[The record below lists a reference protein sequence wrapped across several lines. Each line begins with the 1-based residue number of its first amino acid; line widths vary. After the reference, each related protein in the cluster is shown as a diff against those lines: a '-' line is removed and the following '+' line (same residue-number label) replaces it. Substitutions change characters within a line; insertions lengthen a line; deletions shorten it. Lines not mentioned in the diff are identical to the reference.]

1 IRLLLLV
8 EPVRIRP
15 SGRDDSTPEPAL
27 SAPNT
32 TMLATGSAAPVLPDR
47 IPIMADATLARLT
60 ELIAGAERPEV
71 RRAAVVVTA
80 ALKPAKDANLHK
92 ALVGALDADD
102 AELRRVRGEALGELR
117 VEPALA
123 RLVQIVERGGTEADA
138 AVQALGHLGARGTKA
153 LGQVM
158 AHAAPGLRRRI
169 AAGLALAG
177 TESAVLA
184 TAQTLVDV
192 DPGVVEASARSL
204 AAEVP
209 SLSSAQKRAL
219 VEHLLEALKPP
230 TRASRGRQPPEKEQF
245 ASARLSN
252 VSEAAILRVLT

>member
-1 IRLLLLV
+1 MMAPSCATAMEPMIPQRRVQCIRLLLLV

-15 SGRDDSTPEPAL
+15 SGRDDSTPEPVL

-102 AELRRVRGEALGELR
+102 AELRRVAVEALGELR

-153 LGQVM
+153 LGQ
-158 AHAAPGLRRRI
+158 
-169 AAGLALAG
+169 
-177 TESAVLA
+177 
-184 TAQTLVDV
+184 
-192 DPGVVEASARSL
+192 
-204 AAEVP
+204 
-209 SLSSAQKRAL
+209 
-219 VEHLLEALKPP
+219 
-230 TRASRGRQPPEKEQF
+230 
-245 ASARLSN
+245 
-252 VSEAAILRVLT
+252 